1 MRIIPAH
8 RCVIVGVD
16 GSPNSIAAL
25 RRAAAEAKRRGARL
39 DVVRVAGDRG
49 HGHRGHGHRAQG
61 RGHGRRQGH
70 RHGQWIFSPGRVAAW
85 LRLRRLVA
93 RELPRAQHVTTRLRI
108 AYGSP
113 AGVLIRAADRAEL
126 LVIGARGHTPHGGL
140 LGGDTVPR
148 VLAACPSEVIVC
160 ADHAHS
166 ELEV

>member
-25 RRAAAEAKRRGARL
+25 HRAANEAKRRNARL
-39 DVVRVAGDRG
+39 EVIRVAGDRS
-49 HGHRGHGHRAQG
+49 
-61 RGHGRRQGH
+61 
-70 RHGQWIFSPGRVAAW
+70 QWIFSPARVTAW

-93 RELPRAQHVTTRLRI
+93 RELPRSQHVTTRLRI

-113 AGVLIRAADRAEL
+113 AGLLIRAADRAEL
-126 LVIGARGHTPHGGL
+126 LVVGARGHAPHSSL

-148 VLAACPSEVIVC
+148 VLAASPCEVVVC
-160 ADHAHS
+160 ANQAHSNQAHS
-166 ELEV
+166 ELEA